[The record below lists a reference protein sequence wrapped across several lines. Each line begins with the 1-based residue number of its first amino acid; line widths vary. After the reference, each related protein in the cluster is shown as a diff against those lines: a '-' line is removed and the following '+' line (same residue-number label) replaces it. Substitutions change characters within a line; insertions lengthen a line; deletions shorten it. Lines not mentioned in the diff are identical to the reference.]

1 MAEHRPLEPA
11 VGGSSPPPRAMTT
24 LPSATP
30 APPKRS
36 GPGCVVVA
44 ILVPIVILIGIVV
57 GTVLNQPD
65 EPEEERSVTVAEGTT
80 RDGTEWRVDA
90 VRDIEGDLC
99 AFLFEAEA
107 QLTGG
112 CALTPDDATFG
123 DQTVVFGRTASDV
136 TSVRVVLNNGTV
148 VEIDTVEAEGLSG
161 RYYAEVVEGDV
172 DAERLDT
179 G

>member
-1 MAEHRPLEPA
+1 MAVL
-11 VGGSSPPPRAMTT
+11 
-24 LPSATP
+24 L
-30 APPKRS
+30 
-36 GPGCVVVA
+36 
-44 ILVPIVILIGIVV
+44 PIVILIGVVV
-57 GTVLNQPD
+57 GTVLNRPD
-65 EPEEERSVTVAEGTT
+65 EPDEERSVTFAEGTT

-99 AFLFEAEA
+99 AFLFEADA

-123 DQTVVFGRTASDV
+123 DQTVVFGRTSSDV
-136 TSVRVVLNNGTV
+136 TSVRVVLNNGEV
-148 VEIDTVEAEGLSG
+148 VEIDTVEAEGLAG

-172 DAERLDT
+172 DAERLD

>member
-1 MAEHRPLEPA
+1 
-11 VGGSSPPPRAMTT
+11 MTT

-36 GPGCVVVA
+36 GPGCVVLAV
-44 ILVPIVILIGIVV
+44 LLPVVILIGVVV
-57 GTVLNQPD
+57 GTALNRPD
-65 EPEEERSVTVAEGTT
+65 EPDEERSVTIAEGTT
-80 RDGTEWRVDA
+80 SDGTEWRVDA

-99 AFLFEAEA
+99 AFLFEGDA

-136 TSVRVVLNNGTV
+136 TSVRVVLNTGEV
-148 VEIDTVEAEGLSG
+148 VEIDTVEAEGVAG

-172 DAERLDT
+172 DAERLDA